1 MKPRREAG
9 KVVTGLEE
17 SAEKEVGD
25 NYASTGT
32 LLMSEVFEKVTEI
45 KIYGICCSQVHL
57 YAIVEIQN
65 ISCSIIA
72 SVVVHKNCSLF

>member
-32 LLMSEVFEKVTEI
+32 LLMSEVFEKVIEI
-45 KIYGICCSQVHL
+45 KIYGICCSQVH

>member
-1 MKPRREAG
+1 M
-9 KVVTGLEE
+9 TGLEE

-25 NYASTGT
+25 NYTSTGT
-32 LLMSEVFEKVTEI
+32 LLMSEVFEKVIEI
-45 KIYGICCSQVHL
+45 KLYGIYCSQVH

-72 SVVVHKNCSLF
+72 SVVVHKNYSLF

>member
-32 LLMSEVFEKVTEI
+32 LLMSEVFEKVIEI
-45 KIYGICCSQVHL
+45 KIYGICCSHVH
-57 YAIVEIQN
+57 YAVVEIQN
-65 ISCSIIA
+65 ISCSIIYD
-72 SVVVHKNCSLF
+72 V

>member
-45 KIYGICCSQVHL
+45 KIYGICCSQVHF
-57 YAIVEIQN
+57 AIVEIQN
-65 ISCSIIA
+65 ISCSIIYD
-72 SVVVHKNCSLF
+72 V

>member
-45 KIYGICCSQVHL
+45 KIVFV
-57 YAIVEIQN
+57 AFR
-65 ISCSIIA
+65 SIMLLLRFRT
-72 SVVVHKNCSLF
+72 SVVRS